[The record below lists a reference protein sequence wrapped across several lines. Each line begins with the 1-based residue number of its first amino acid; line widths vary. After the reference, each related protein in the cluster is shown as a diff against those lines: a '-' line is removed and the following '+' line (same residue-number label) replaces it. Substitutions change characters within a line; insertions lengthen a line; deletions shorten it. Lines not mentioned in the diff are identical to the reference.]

1 MSKNKNEQE
10 IDLAKYRDP
19 SGLTL
24 TKINFGLWL
33 SERRK
38 TISRLVIIGLVII
51 SVFFFSY
58 SIYNYALYFIHQ
70 DDLETTPTVVNAPR
84 DQVTDLVASDPQ
96 ALKINGYYDL
106 VASIQNPNDRF
117 QASFNY
123 CFLSGETELVC
134 NQGFILPG
142 EKKYLLELNQTVQ
155 GEISA
160 LTLEIK
166 NINWRR
172 IDNREIPD
180 WPAFYQSRLNLSY
193 NNIKMT
199 PSGTS
204 GGRNYFEFT
213 LANNTAYSYEQVPL
227 NIVFYKDYQ
236 IVGANRYVANNLMAG
251 ESRLVRLS
259 WLTTLAGVNRSE
271 ISPDLNILDE
281 NVYLKYQGANR

>member
-58 SIYNYALYFIHQ
+58 SIYNYALYFLHQ
-70 DDLETTPTVVNAPR
+70 DDVETTPTVVNAPR

-180 WPAFYQSRLNLSY
+180 WPVFYQSRLNLSY

-199 PSGTS
+199 PSGAS

-213 LANNTAYSYEQVPL
+213 LVNNTAYSYEQVPL

-271 ISPDLNILDE
+271 ISPDLNILDK
-281 NVYLKYQGANR
+281 NIYLKYQGASR